1 MPGINSLLYSSLCT
15 GDQQR
20 IVVTSGQRSFTASQF
35 VAEIDFFAELLVE
48 HNLKSIALFSD
59 NSAEWIALDL
69 ACQKL
74 AITLLPLP
82 LFFSDTQ
89 IEHALQVSGIEHV
102 IVAANG
108 VSRAFMQKFEVAAA
122 FGSNFCLWSSHGE
135 PTSVANTLPPGTQK
149 ITFTSGSTGNPKG
162 VCLSVEQ
169 QITVAQSLVDAI
181 EAMPVRHLCLLPLST
196 LLENVGGAYAGLL
209 GGGEVLA
216 PQLIDIGMSGSSGVD
231 HQKLLAAISQLQ
243 PNSMIILPQL
253 LTLLVAAV
261 EKGWQ
266 PPSSLQY
273 IAVGGGMVSPALIKR
288 AISLGL
294 PVHQGYGLSECA
306 SVVALNQDSLAKPE
320 SVGRPLKHIS
330 VRIEDDEIMVSG
342 NTFLGYINDPES
354 WGLTSLYTGDLGS
367 IDEDGCLTVKG
378 RRKNIQISSFGRNIN
393 PEWVESELQASS
405 LIGQSA
411 IYTEAKPYSTALV
424 YPINNEVS
432 EASLQK
438 QIDKINETLP
448 DYAQIKGWWRME
460 EKFSVAN
467 GMLTENGRLKREKIY
482 RFYREKIEK
491 LYSLSEE
498 IK

>member
-1 MPGINSLLYSSLCT
+1 MPDINNLLYSSLCT

-35 VAEIDFFAELLVE
+35 VAEIDCFTKLLVE

-82 LFFSDTQ
+82 QFFSDTQ
-89 IEHALQVSGIEHV
+89 IEHALQVSGIDHV
-102 IVAANG
+102 IIAAKG
-108 VSRAFMQKFEVAAA
+108 VNRAFMQKFALEAA
-122 FGSNFCLWSSHGE
+122 FGADFRLLSSNNDHAA
-135 PTSVANTLPPGTQK
+135 VANAWPPTTQK

-169 QITVAQSLVDAI
+169 QMTVAQSLVDAI
-181 EAMPVRHLCLLPLST
+181 DAMPVRHLCLLPLST

-216 PQLIDIGMSGSSGVD
+216 PPLTDIGMSGSSGVD

-253 LTLLVAAV
+253 LTLLVAAI
-261 EKGWQ
+261 EKGW
-266 PPSSLQY
+266 PPPLSLQY

-306 SVVALNQDSLAKPE
+306 SVVALNQDSLTKPE
-320 SVGRPLKHIS
+320 SVGRPLKHMS
-330 VRIEDDEIMVSG
+330 VRIENDEIVVSG
-342 NTFLGYINDPES
+342 NTFLG
-354 WGLTSLYTGDLGS
+354 
-367 IDEDGCLTVKG
+367 
-378 RRKNIQISSFGRNIN
+378 
-393 PEWVESELQASS
+393 
-405 LIGQSA
+405 
-411 IYTEAKPYSTALV
+411 
-424 YPINNEVS
+424 
-432 EASLQK
+432 
-438 QIDKINETLP
+438 
-448 DYAQIKGWWRME
+448 
-460 EKFSVAN
+460 
-467 GMLTENGRLKREKIY
+467 
-482 RFYREKIEK
+482 
-491 LYSLSEE
+491 
-498 IK
+498 